1 MAEDYY
7 DLLGVN
13 KTASDEE
20 IKKAYRK
27 KAVQF
32 HPDKNP
38 GDRTAEEKF
47 KQISEAYQ
55 ILSDPKKRATYDQ
68 FGQSA
73 FQGGT
78 SNFEGRTGFGNF
90 QNPFDIFNQVFGN
103 FGGSFFE
110 GDRNSTGGQGRDLHY
125 EMEITL
131 EEAFTGTEKTI
142 KYGRRAACKTCKGSG
157 CKVGSKQT
165 VCPHCQGQGSV
176 SINRGFFRLAQSC
189 PQCGG
194 SGIINSQPCDGCG
207 GRGSTAQNHQIK
219 VKIPAGIDDGLQ
231 LRSAG
236 GGEFGGPNGS
246 YGDLYISVRL
256 REHDRFERDGDNLY
270 CRVPVP
276 FTMAA
281 LGGSIEIETM
291 DGKGTLKIPEGTQP
305 DTIFRL
311 KGKGMPSIRSRFRGD
326 LFVKIQIAVPKK
338 LTKDQ
343 REKLAAFAKSLGE
356 STDGQE
362 GFFQKF
368 FHG

>member
-7 DLLGVN
+7 DLLGIG

-20 IKKAYRK
+20 IKRAYRK

-38 GDRTAEEKF
+38 GDRNAEEKF

-55 ILSDPKKRATYDQ
+55 VLSDPTKRATYDQ
-68 FGQSA
+68 YGRSPSPNGSTNFGD
-73 FQGGT
+73 GGF
-78 SNFEGRTGFGNF
+78 SNF

-103 FGGSFFE
+103 FGGGLFGGGSA
-110 GDRNSTGGQGRDLHY
+110 DGQGRDLHY
-125 EMEITL
+125 ELEISL
-131 EEAFTGTEKTI
+131 EEAFLGTEKTI
-142 KYGRRAACKTCKGSG
+142 KYGRREACKTCGGGG
-157 CKVGSKQT
+157 CKPGSRRT
-165 VCPHCQGQGSV
+165 TCPQCKGQGTI
-176 SINRGFFRLAQSC
+176 SISRGFFRLAQTC

-194 SGIINSQPCDGCG
+194 SGTINSQPCDDC
-207 GRGSTAQNHQIK
+207 RGQGSSTRTHQIK
-219 VKIPAGIDDGLQ
+219 VKIPAGIDDGMQ

-236 GGEFGGPNGS
+236 AGEFGGPSGA
-246 YGDLYISVRL
+246 YGDLYISVRI
-256 REHDRFERDGDNLY
+256 RNHERFEREGEHLY
-270 CRVPVP
+270 CHMPIP

-305 DTIFRL
+305 ETIFRL
-311 KGKGMPSIRSRFRGD
+311 KGKGMPTLRGRLRGD
-326 LFVKIQIAVPKK
+326 LFVKIQIAVPRK
-338 LTKDQ
+338 LSKDQ
-343 REKLAAFAKSLGE
+343 REKLEAFATSLGE
-356 STDGQE
+356 TFDGPE